1 MGGANQPG
9 KAAGLSNWGY
19 TENPKTRLWECGQKL
34 PRNWEEQISAA
45 DEFKWSKYNNLVEER
60 SVEDGRQTF
69 TLWRSDTGLCGGSRL
84 GFDCSLLQEW
94 PDPAWERTWRSWW
107 RRRRKHVSKKGQQ
120 LGAQHPSEGSG
131 SRKDPYKSWGR
142 DICEQ
147 WYHLMTLQLTS
158 EEHWRRWSVS
168 VRSSI
173 SQPRWTTFSRQNC
186 IAHVQENCVNCP
198 SLGCCLLYSVY
209 CAVPNP
215 WMMLLRKAPEIRSIW
230 GMLCC
235 SHQSHLNQLSL
246 QSKFPLQVQQLVEMT

>member
-1 MGGANQPG
+1 MVHKHSPCGGWM
-9 KAAGLSNWGY
+9 K
-19 TENPKTRLWECGQKL
+19 
-34 PRNWEEQISAA
+34 
-45 DEFKWSKYNNLVEER
+45 
-60 SVEDGRQTF
+60 
-69 TLWRSDTGLCGGSRL
+69 GLCGGGRL
-84 GFDCSLLQEW
+84 GFGCVLLQES
-94 PDPAWERTWRSWW
+94 PDPAWERPWRSWW

-173 SQPRWTTFSRQNC
+173 SQPRWTPFSRQNC

-235 SHQSHLNQLSL
+235 SLQSHLNQLSL
-246 QSKFPLQVQQLVEMT
+246 QSKFPLEVQQVVEMTQDSVDCWHFCLDGCLHNLLNRSIYESGFIIQTDQRKHVLF